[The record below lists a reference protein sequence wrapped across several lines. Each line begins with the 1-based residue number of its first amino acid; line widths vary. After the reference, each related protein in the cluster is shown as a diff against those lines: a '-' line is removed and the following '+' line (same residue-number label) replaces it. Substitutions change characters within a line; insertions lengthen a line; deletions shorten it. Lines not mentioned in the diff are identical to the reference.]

1 MDQQSLWLYSL
12 WFLTRPFFQVISFVV
27 IQLQMRQKLKFQ
39 IALTL
44 STFADRRRSHLKH
57 LSSNGNWLIPI
68 DSADNIFQIHI
79 ENLNLRCHIVKLRS
93 TYGRLVWVH
102 TSCHQSM
109 PAWLEWK
116 KKTGAEAEIA
126 LFKQGLFHESCLAVY
141 KRVWDCWSSHVSP
154 LPPLHASVL
163 GWYALLYNITLED
176 PRFYSLRQR
185 DLLIEAKIICFALFS
200 YDIRVWLQGPS
211 WEIVMFVVQCVV
223 HAIVLGKGAGKKIR
237 HPSLIQCGRV
247 VQ

>member
-1 MDQQSLWLYSL
+1 MIRMAITLALLIMVSHTSIFPGHIFRGHPIADE
-12 WFLTRPFFQVISFVV
+12 TKTKISNS
-27 IQLQMRQKLKFQ
+27 
-39 IALTL
+39 TL

-79 ENLNLRCHIVKLRS
+79 ENLNLRCHIVKLRW

-154 LPPLHASVL
+154 PPPLHASVH
-163 GWYALLYNITLED
+163 GWHALLYNITLED

-185 DLLIEAKIICFALFS
+185 DLLIEAKILCFAL
-200 YDIRVWLQGPS
+200 
-211 WEIVMFVVQCVV
+211 
-223 HAIVLGKGAGKKIR
+223 
-237 HPSLIQCGRV
+237 SLMT
-247 VQ
+247 